1 VKIDGTTLTWYDSNY
16 VFCWA
21 ICKDG
26 NVVGFATEPSYTISG
41 EGTWTVRAANEMGG
55 LSEASAEASDAS
67 GILQVGKTNEKTTNE
82 YFNIAGQRVSQATKG
97 IFIVNGKK
105 VIK

>member
-1 VKIDGTTLTWYDSNY
+1 
-16 VFCWA
+16 
-21 ICKDG
+21 
-26 NVVGFATEPSYTISG
+26 
-41 EGTWTVRAANEMGG
+41 MGG

-67 GILQVGKTNEKTTNE
+67 GILQVGKANEKTTNE